1 MGALGPVSPWIP
13 EDDVLLKN
21 SIECMAVRKRGM
33 TAMDMASVIV
43 LGIPIYFCFFFY
55 VLQAGASLE
64 SLAKG
69 AVQFSQK
76 FTVREIRDR
85 WYSLLYDPVVS
96 SEAAFHMT
104 EFECSALTFPSKFS
118 RAGNSK
124 ENKCFS
130 GKRKTESVRHCYYAP
145 RKRICSKPF
154 NSMELSFLESPNNNN
169 YVGNEYEQLSRQC
182 MLGDPVTT
190 HFALQESNLDMM
202 NHVFPQIVSSGTA
215 HAFDT
220 EFHNTIQE
228 DYSMEHDNTYNHI
241 PHILGE
247 DPSNT
252 ENRTVVEELSQ
263 QLPVDDDL
271 LHGCSSFDGN
281 DVLSSPVPECS
292 LSFHNLEFSSS
303 LPEMPIWRMDEGI
316 SVPDIPN
323 NLGLCDRDMHRGDA
337 FSLLD
342 DGDIKN
348 ACSTSFDDLQKDSEL
363 KMEILSDVPQNSSH
377 STEDF
382 LAELT
387 SYLSNDEEGASV
399 DMDGKDFS
407 TNSYIACLNTILLDS
422 PNNSNEN
429 HRPNATEPEASISAD
444 CFKNHSGACP
454 GNLWENRGSHCSV
467 DAGCNSEFQF
477 VSSTSVLDPHPEVKD
492 GIICCVLNTEDT
504 EIPFNDDIDPPIDW
518 RPRSVASL
526 VQRSFQHAGKPNS
539 LSAKELP
546 SNKNGSVVPVVA
558 HRDLENPGQL
568 LASSRMVRLQAMPE
582 PGPVHPVGDHSL
594 KLELP
599 SSDSTHRSAGF
610 AFGGSTQ
617 FNSADAKMETLVPT
631 KLKEE
636 TTETPMAKHM
646 SHESADSLLEKPSLV
661 SDFFTYP
668 QTNVSAIKQIE
679 DAPDRVQNHQVSHM
693 KVGSSEIA
701 SSELVVNHSV
711 SDPAE
716 PSIQSDDDVPYFSDI
731 EAMILDMDLD
741 PEDQDLYCSEEVSR
755 YRHEDTKRAIMR
767 LEQGA
772 HSYMQRAIARHGA
785 FAVIHGR
792 HSKHYIKKSEVLLGR
807 ATEDAIVDIDLGRE
821 GHRNIISRR
830 QATINLDKSG
840 SFYLKNLGKCSLS
853 VNDKEIAPG
862 QSLSLSSGCLIEIRG
877 MPFIFEIN
885 QTCMKQYLAR
895 KAQENQT

>member
-1 MGALGPVSPWIP
+1 MLTFVQC
-13 EDDVLLKN
+13 D
-21 SIECMAVRKRGM
+21 
-33 TAMDMASVIV
+33 
-43 LGIPIYFCFFFY
+43 CFGNPYLFLFLFY

-104 EFECSALTFPSKFS
+104 EFECSASTFPSKFS

-154 NSMELSFLESPNNNN
+154 NSMELSFLDSPNNNN
-169 YVGNEYEQLSRQC
+169 YVGNEYEQLSTQC

-202 NHVFPQIVSSGTA
+202 HHVFPPIVSSGTA

-228 DYSMEHDNTYNHI
+228 DYSMEQDNIHI

-271 LHGCSSFDGN
+271 LHGCSNFDGN

-292 LSFHNLEFSSS
+292 LSFHNLEFSSP

-323 NLGLCDRDMHRGDA
+323 NLGLHDKDMHHGDA

-387 SYLSNDEEGASV
+387 NYLSNDEEGASV

-429 HRPNATEPEASISAD
+429 HRPNVTEPEASISAD
-444 CFKNHSGACP
+444 CSKNHSGACP

-477 VSSTSVLDPHPEVKD
+477 VSSTSLLDPHPEVKD

-504 EIPFNDDIDPPIDW
+504 EIPFNDDIDLPTDW
-518 RPRSVASL
+518 RPRSVTSL
-526 VQRSFQHAGKPNS
+526 VQRNFQHAGKPNS

-546 SNKNGSVVPVVA
+546 SNKKGSVVSVVA

-568 LASSRMVRLQAMPE
+568 LASSQMVRLQAMPE

-599 SSDSTHRSAGF
+599 SSDSTRRSAGF

-617 FNSADAKMETLVPT
+617 FNSADTKMETLVPT

-646 SHESADSLLEKPSLV
+646 SNESADSLLEKPSLV

-668 QTNVSAIKQIE
+668 QTNVSAIKQVE
-679 DAPDRVQNHQVSHM
+679 DAPDRVQNHQVSHV
-693 KVGSSEIA
+693 KVGSSDFA

-731 EAMILDMDLD
+731 EAMVTV
-741 PEDQDLYCSEEVSR
+741 YCIQTDGDYPVSFDNFSFFLNIYFVIPLFIR
-755 YRHEDTKRAIMR
+755 YLIWTWIQKTRI
-767 LEQGA
+767 
-772 HSYMQRAIARHGA
+772 
-785 FAVIHGR
+785 
-792 HSKHYIKKSEVLLGR
+792 YIS
-807 ATEDAIVDIDLGRE
+807 
-821 GHRNIISRR
+821 
-830 QATINLDKSG
+830 
-840 SFYLKNLGKCSLS
+840 
-853 VNDKEIAPG
+853 
-862 QSLSLSSGCLIEIRG
+862 
-877 MPFIFEIN
+877 
-885 QTCMKQYLAR
+885 AR
-895 KAQENQT
+895 KVKYILLRN

>member
-1 MGALGPVSPWIP
+1 MPTLALPFQSRPALTIVPNTTWELSALSLPWIP

-21 SIECMAVRKRGM
+21 SIE
-33 TAMDMASVIV
+33 
-43 LGIPIYFCFFFY
+43 
-55 VLQAGASLE
+55 AGASLE

-69 AVQFSQK
+69 AVQFSRK

-104 EFECSALTFPSKFS
+104 EFECSASTFPSKFS

-130 GKRKTESVRHCYYAP
+130 GKRKTESVRSCYYAL
-145 RKRICSKPF
+145 RKRICSQPF
-154 NSMELSFLESPNNNN
+154 NSTGLSFLVSPINNN
-169 YVGNEYEQLSRQC
+169 YVCDEYEQLSRQC
-182 MLGDPVTT
+182 MLGDPVTA

-202 NHVFPQIVSSGTA
+202 HHAFPQIVNSGTA

-220 EFHNTIQE
+220 QFHNTIQE
-228 DYSMEHDNTYNHI
+228 DYSVEQDNIHYHI

-247 DPSNT
+247 DLSNS

-271 LHGCSSFDGN
+271 FRGCSNFDGN

-292 LSFHNLEFSSS
+292 LSFHNLEFSSP

-316 SVPDIPN
+316 SGPDNPN
-323 NLGLCDRDMHRGDA
+323 NLGLCDKDLHPGNA
-337 FSLLD
+337 FSLLH

-348 ACSTSFDDLQKDSEL
+348 ACLTGFDDLQKDPEL

-377 STEDF
+377 STEYF
-382 LAELT
+382 LAEIT
-387 SYLSNDEEGASV
+387 NYLSNDDEGASV

-407 TNSYIACLNTILLDS
+407 TNSYIACLNTILLNS

-429 HRPNATEPEASISAD
+429 HGPNVTEPEASTSAG
-444 CFKNHSGACP
+444 CSGACP

-467 DAGCNSEFQF
+467 DAGCNSEFQY
-477 VSSTSVLDPHPEVKD
+477 VSSTSVLDSHPEVKD
-492 GIICCVLNTEDT
+492 GTVCCVLNTEDT
-504 EIPFNDDIDPPIDW
+504 EIPFNDDIAFPTDW

-526 VQRSFQHAGKPNS
+526 TQGSFQHVGKPNS
-539 LSAKELP
+539 LPAKELP
-546 SNKNGSVVPVVA
+546 SNKKGSVVPVVA

-568 LASSRMVRLQAMPE
+568 LASSQMLRLQMMAE
-582 PGPVHPVGDHSL
+582 PGLVHPVGDHSL

-599 SSDSTHRSAGF
+599 GSDSTRGSAGF

-617 FNSADAKMETLVPT
+617 FKSADTKMETLVPA

-636 TTETPMAKHM
+636 TTETPLTKHT
-646 SHESADSLLEKPSLV
+646 SHDSTDFLSEKPTFV
-661 SDFFTYP
+661 SDFFSYP
-668 QTNVSAIKQIE
+668 QTNVSAIKQVE
-679 DAPDRVQNHQVSHM
+679 DAPDRAQNHQVSHM
-693 KVGSSEIA
+693 KAGSSK
-701 SSELVVNHSV
+701 LVANHSE
-711 SDPAE
+711 SDLAE
-716 PSIQSDDDVPYFSDI
+716 PSIQSDDDVPCFSDI

-755 YRHEDTKRAIMR
+755 YQHEDMKRAIMR

-785 FAVIHGR
+785 IAVIHGR
-792 HSKHYIKKSEVLLGR
+792 HSKHYIKKSKVLLGR
-807 ATEDAIVDIDLGRE
+807 ATEDVIVDIDLGRE
-821 GHRNIISRR
+821 GHANIISRR
-830 QATINLDKSG
+830 QATINLDKNG
-840 SFYLKNLGKCSLS
+840 SFYLKNLGKCPLS

-862 QSLSLSSGCLIEIRG
+862 QSLSLTSGCLIEIRG
-877 MPFIFEIN
+877 MPFIFETN
-885 QTCMKQYLAR
+885 QTCVKQYLAGT
-895 KAQENQT
+895 AQKNQT